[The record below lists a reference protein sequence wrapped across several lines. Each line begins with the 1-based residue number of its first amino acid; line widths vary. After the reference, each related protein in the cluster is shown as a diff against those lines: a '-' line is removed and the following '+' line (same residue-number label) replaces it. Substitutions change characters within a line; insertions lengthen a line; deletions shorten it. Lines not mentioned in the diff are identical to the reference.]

1 MRKGRNGENG
11 KNGRRKKI
19 EKTSLPVERSNADQ
33 LERRTLVPK
42 KEENSGHPIVCQQF
56 TARTTMP
63 ELRPLECRT
72 LVPIRKKI

>member
-1 MRKGRNGENG
+1 MEKMGEE
-11 KNGRRKKI
+11 KKI
-19 EKTSLPVERSNADQ
+19 EKTLLAVDRSNADQ

-42 KEENSGHPIVCQQF
+42 KEENSGHSIVCQQF